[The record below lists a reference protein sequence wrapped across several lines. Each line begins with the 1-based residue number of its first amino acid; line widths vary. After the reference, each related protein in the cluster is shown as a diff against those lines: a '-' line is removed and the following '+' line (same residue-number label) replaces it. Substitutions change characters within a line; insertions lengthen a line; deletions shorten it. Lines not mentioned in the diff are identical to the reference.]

1 MVELDGLLAV
11 VVVKQG
17 LINPDSG
24 EILVT
29 VVVLE
34 DLMPEAE
41 MVPVNQIRLQLLVQA
56 ILEVVAVLAAKVL
69 EVLVS
74 LLSDIQH
81 NN

>member
-1 MVELDGLLAV
+1 VVELDGSLAV

-34 DLMPEAE
+34 DLLLEAE
-41 MVPVNQIRLQLLVQA
+41 M
-56 ILEVVAVLAAKVL
+56 
-69 EVLVS
+69 
-74 LLSDIQH
+74 
-81 NN
+81 

>member
-1 MVELDGLLAV
+1 MVELDGSLAG

-34 DLMPEAE
+34 DPMPEAE
-41 MVPVNQIRLQLLVQA
+41 MVPVNQIRPQLLVQPTLA
-56 ILEVVAVLAAKVL
+56 VVAVLAAKVL

-74 LLSDIQH
+74 LLSDMQY

>member
-1 MVELDGLLAV
+1 MVELDGSLAV

-41 MVPVNQIRLQLLVQA
+41 MVPINQIRPQLLVQPTLA
-56 ILEVVAVLAAKVL
+56 VVAVLVAKVL

-74 LLSDIQH
+74 LLSDMQY

>member
-1 MVELDGLLAV
+1 MVEVDGSLAV

-34 DLMPEAE
+34 DLLLEAE
-41 MVPVNQIRLQLLVQA
+41 MVPVNQIRPQLLVQPTLA
-56 ILEVVAVLAAKVL
+56 VVAVLAARVL
-69 EVLVS
+69 EVPVS
-74 LLSDIQH
+74 LLSDMQH

>member
-1 MVELDGLLAV
+1 MELDGSLAV

-41 MVPVNQIRLQLLVQA
+41 MVAINQIRPEPLVQV
-56 ILEVVAVLAAKVL
+56 ILAVVAVVATMVL
-69 EVLVS
+69 EVPVS

>member
-1 MVELDGLLAV
+1 MVEVDGSLAV

-34 DLMPEAE
+34 DLLLEAE
-41 MVPVNQIRLQLLVQA
+41 MVPVNQIRPQLLVQPTLA
-56 ILEVVAVLAAKVL
+56 VVAVLAAKVL
-69 EVLVS
+69 EVPVS
-74 LLSDIQH
+74 LLSDMQH